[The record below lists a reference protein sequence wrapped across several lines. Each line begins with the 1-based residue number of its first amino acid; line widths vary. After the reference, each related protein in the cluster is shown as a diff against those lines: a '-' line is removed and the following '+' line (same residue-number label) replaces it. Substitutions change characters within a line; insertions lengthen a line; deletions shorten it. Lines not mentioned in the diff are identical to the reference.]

1 MRQVHNWSQDR
12 ESGVLA
18 AFDIRKPRS
27 TRKLK
32 EGKKSR
38 VYKRRMC
45 LVVNCNSVV
54 KKIHN
59 HLTDVHKLTRK
70 SKIYWHCVKSAIVY
84 KPQVNLTESSDDES
98 EDESDNESLKKS
110 SKASSAPKSTT
121 VYKKVYC
128 SDESSGDEDEHP
140 SCDDPSQDEEFAE
153 NSDGDGGLSDDEFKD
168 GNTESASFNLTGGDG
183 LLKKFDQWLNRPNGG
198 RKESKCAT
206 HCVRQVQLIL
216 RYINPDNLSIKN
228 ILSKNTLRE
237 NWLTKVEKEKKPG
250 NCQIVSRSP
259 QSVLYVFKRRM
270 H

>member
-1 MRQVHNWSQDR
+1 
-12 ESGVLA
+12 
-18 AFDIRKPRS
+18 
-27 TRKLK
+27 
-32 EGKKSR
+32 
-38 VYKRRMC
+38 MC

-70 SKIYWHCVKSAIVY
+70 SKIYWRCVKSAIVY
-84 KPQVNLTESSDDES
+84 RPQVILTESSDDES

-183 LLKKFDQWLNRPNGG
+183 LLKKFEQWLNRPNGG

-206 HCVRQVQLIL
+206 HCVRMASRLLQYSIQLKF
-216 RYINPDNLSIKN
+216 S
-228 ILSKNTLRE
+228 
-237 NWLTKVEKEKKPG
+237 
-250 NCQIVSRSP
+250 
-259 QSVLYVFKRRM
+259 
-270 H
+270 